1 MFYDYGYTNFGFV
14 GNGFDGLGK
23 MNNHLYG
30 LGIDYLFNFID
41 NAKKQFERGVLCG
54 FCFSGEFV
62 GREWFRHVGESNGFH
77 QQLFD

>member
-30 LGIDYLFNFID
+30 LGIDYLYNFID
-41 NAKKQFERGVLCG
+41 NAKNIRAWVFMQAL
-54 FCFSGEFV
+54 
-62 GREWFRHVGESNGFH
+62 
-77 QQLFD
+77 L